1 MQHSSSRPTDELSVS
16 ATLNGGQYT
25 ISDIKGSS
33 NNSYNYHAKTAD
45 GTLVAIKEFF
55 LRDMC
60 RRNGT
65 SVQVAAKPDA
75 KVFNNLVKTFMRDA
89 TFLTSLDSEHLANVL
104 DLFEENGTA
113 YMVKSIPDGALLA
126 DLIADPSHSFT
137 PKKIASIA
145 NDLARALVE
154 IHGFGMLHRDITP
167 NNIMI
172 TTDGSAVLL
181 PDFGTFREDRSN
193 ASRVV
198 SSVLQSAQHYAPF
211 ELTFDDARQGD
222 GSDIYCIAAV
232 VYHLITGQPP
242 AASLDRVAAVAANDP
257 DPYEPLEGKYK
268 KHDARFLK
276 AMDMSLELFYDARVH
291 SATELMFIMS
301 KDIDFDETRR
311 MKRDVGK
318 RSTPLTQQGIFTR
331 VKNLL
336 LRR

>member
-1 MQHSSSRPTDELSVS
+1 MQHSSSRQTDELAVS
-16 ATLNGGQYT
+16 TTLQGGEYT

-33 NNSYNYHAKTAD
+33 NNSYNYHAKTSD
-45 GTLVAIKEFF
+45 GTSVAIKEFF

-60 RRNGT
+60 RREGNNI
-65 SVQVAAKPDA
+65 QIPAKADA
-75 KVFNNLVKTFMRDA
+75 KIFNSLVKTFLRDA
-89 TFLTSLDSEHLANVL
+89 TFLTSLDSEHLASVL

-113 YMVKSIPDGALLA
+113 YMVKSIPEGELLA
-126 DLIADPSHSFT
+126 DLIVDPSRKFT
-137 PKKIASIA
+137 PKQITSIA
-145 NDLARALVE
+145 NDLARSLVE
-154 IHGFGMLHRDITP
+154 VHGFGMLHRDITP
-167 NNIMI
+167 SNIMI
-172 TTDGSAVLL
+172 TKDGSAVLL

-222 GSDIYCIAAV
+222 GSDIYCVAAV
-232 VYHLITGQPP
+232 VYHLITGEPP

-257 DPYEPLEGKYK
+257 DPYVPLEGSHK
-268 KHDARFLK
+268 KFDDRFLK
-276 AMDMSLELFYDARVH
+276 AMDMSMELFYDSRVH

-318 RSTPLTQQGIFTR
+318 RSTPLTHQGIFIR